1 MKSYQILI
9 SGEQETTKR
18 YHESTGLM
26 DVLFICRDALCSK
39 EIDIEKLDLTTKF
52 WLCFTF

>member
-1 MKSYQILI
+1 MNSYQILI

-18 YHESTGLM
+18 YHKSTGLM

-39 EIDIEKLDLTTKF
+39 EIDKEKLDLTTKF